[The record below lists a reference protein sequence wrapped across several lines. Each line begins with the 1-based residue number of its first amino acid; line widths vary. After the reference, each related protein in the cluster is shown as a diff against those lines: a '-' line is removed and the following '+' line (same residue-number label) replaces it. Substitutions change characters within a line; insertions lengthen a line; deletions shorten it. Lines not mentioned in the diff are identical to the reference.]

1 VSQITILLLYLLAA
15 VAFAMS
21 RLPRFGEWAQP
32 SIVAAFAF
40 GGAGIVAH
48 GLFLNAAIYTESGLI
63 LSISST
69 MSLVGLQLAL
79 IALLGA
85 IEPSLRGMTAGL
97 LLLAAAVTIPLGAQ
111 APAAVGSD
119 LTWQIQ
125 AHILISIFS
134 YGLLAVGAIVAV
146 FALIQDKRLR
156 SRKLATG
163 NRLFAPLETTEKLLF
178 GVASAGFAGLLL
190 SVVSGFTFI
199 ENLFAQHLVHKTAL
213 SLLALLMFGTVV
225 AGRQFAG
232 WRGKRAV
239 SLYLWGFV
247 TLCLAYFGSRFI
259 LEEILGRSW
268 S

>member
-1 VSQITILLLYLLAA
+1 MSQITILLLYLLAA

-21 RLPRFGEWAQP
+21 RLPRFGEWVQA
-32 SIVAAFAF
+32 SVIAAFAF
-40 GGAGIVAH
+40 GAAGVVTH
-48 GLFLNAAIYTESGLI
+48 GVYLNTEIYTDSGLI

-85 IEPSLRGMTAGL
+85 IVPTLRGMTAGL
-97 LLLAAAVTIPLGAQ
+97 LLLAALITIPFGTQ
-111 APAAVGSD
+111 AAAAVSSD
-119 LTWQIQ
+119 LTWQIE

-146 FALIQDKRLR
+146 YALIQDKRLR
-156 SRKLATG
+156 SGRLASG
-163 NRLFAPLETTEKLLF
+163 NHLFAPLETTEKLLF
-178 GVASAGFAGLLL
+178 GVASAGFVGLLL
-190 SVVSGFTFI
+190 SVVSGFAFI
-199 ENLFAQHLVHKTAL
+199 ENLFAQHLAHKTAL
-213 SLLALLMFGTVV
+213 SLLALLMFGTLV

-239 SLYLWGFV
+239 YLYLMGFI